1 MDWNSDNITLIDIHS
16 HSNISPDAADP
27 PEDMASRAAELGV
40 RHFGLTDHL
49 ELDRAGDE
57 KWDPAAALKYMRPTY
72 EKLHREYD
80 GRMNVYFGVEMGQAL
95 HDLPAAE
102 RILAEYDFDYVIGSV
117 HRTKHYKNIGLISD
131 IEHERRRAI
140 AEHYEEMLS
149 LAEWGKFS
157 ILAHMTFLL
166 RFTGVDTSSGLVID
180 KTKRS
185 QAAFETHKPVIDKI
199 LQTIISKGIALEVN
213 SSGYRH
219 GLGSPMPS
227 AEFIKR
233 YRELGGRLITV
244 GSDAHRTGDVAA
256 DIFECYM
263 LLRELGFSEV
273 CVFEKKEPKF
283 VKI

>member
-1 MDWNSDNITLIDIHS
+1 MESITLVDIHS
-16 HSNISPDAADP
+16 HSNISPDGNDP

-57 KWDPAAALKYMRPTY
+57 KWDPAAALKHMRPAY

-95 HDLPAAE
+95 HDLPVAE
-102 RILAEYDFDYVIGSV
+102 RILAENDFDYVIGSV
-117 HRTKHYKNIGLISD
+117 HRTEHYKNIRLIAD
-131 IEHERRRAI
+131 DEQERCCAVK
-140 AEHYEEMLS
+140 EHYEEMLA

-157 ILAHMTFLL
+157 VLAHMTFLL
-166 RFTGVDTSSGLVID
+166 RFTGVDTPNGLVTD

-185 QAAFETHKPVIDKI
+185 QAAFETHKPIIDKI
-199 LQTIISKGIALEVN
+199 LQTIISKEIALEVN
-213 SSGYRH
+213 CSGYRF
-219 GLGSPMPS
+219 GFGSPMPS
-227 AEFIKR
+227 AEFLKR

-244 GSDAHRTGDVAA
+244 GSDAHRTGDIASG
-256 DIFECYM
+256 IPEGCG
-263 LLRELGFSEV
+263 LLKELGFSEV

-283 VKI
+283 IKI